1 MAPHREGS
9 DASVEAMVA
18 QVEKHPIS
26 SILIIIAMQTEALPV
41 VNKFQ
46 LIENPHSSFPK
57 GVPWIHY
64 HGAYKDIII
73 NLVWPGKDLTFG
85 VDSVGTISASLVTYA
100 SIQALQPDLIINAG
114 TAGGFKEKGAA
125 IGDVFLVSHVAFHDR
140 RIPIPVFDL
149 YGVGLRQTYS
159 TPNLLKALN
168 LKGAAVAYVAELLK
182 VPAIFVKAV
191 TDIVDGEKPTAE
203 EFLQNL
209 AAVTATLEEVVTQV
223 IDFISGKCL
232 PEL

>member
-46 LIENPHSSFPK
+46 LIENPHSS
-57 GVPWIHY
+57 GQACRASY
-64 HGAYKDIII
+64 Y
-73 NLVWPGKDLTFG
+73 LV
-85 VDSVGTISASLVTYA
+85 
-100 SIQALQPDLIINAG
+100 QPM
-114 TAGGFKEKGAA
+114 
-125 IGDVFLVSHVAFHDR
+125 
-140 RIPIPVFDL
+140 
-149 YGVGLRQTYS
+149 
-159 TPNLLKALN
+159 LLH
-168 LKGAAVAYVAELLK
+168 GAAVAYVAELLK